1 MVQYYAIE
9 NGRVVKAKET
19 GASILC
25 YIQPTEAERTKLVEV
40 DQIDDHNLASALDR
54 NELPRVEFDTNHLVC
69 IFRSPQ
75 HYAAEDNFLFRINS
89 IGLFL
94 FKDKL
99 IIIMQDDGRFFEGRA
114 FNKELLPDLASVFL
128 RILAT
133 CVSHFFTHLEVI
145 NDIASQLE
153 PKLAGSLENKSLMQM
168 FSIEK
173 SLVYYVNA
181 ISANGRAIMRL
192 KTNARNPA
200 IGGLS
205 AEVMED
211 IDDLAIDNAQCLDQ
225 AKVYAGVFTGL
236 MDARESIVNNNMS
249 TLMKH
254 LTVINVV
261 FLPLNLLAG
270 IGGMSEYTAFMD
282 GIPMAIA
289 YGCLFVSIIVI
300 GFLTY
305 SILRRL
311 ERRSMDFK

>member
-1 MVQYYAIE
+1 MVQYYTID
-9 NGRVVKAKET
+9 NGRVVKAKPEN
-19 GASILC
+19 ARIFC
-25 YIQPTEAERTKLVEV
+25 YVQPTEAERNKLVDV

-54 NELPRVEFDTNHLVC
+54 NELPRVEFDTNHLVG

-75 HYAAEDNFLFRINS
+75 HYAAEDNFMFRINS

-94 FKDKL
+94 FQDKL
-99 IIIMQDDGRFFEGRA
+99 ILIMQEDSHFFDGRA
-114 FNKELLPDLASVFL
+114 FNKDPLPDLPSVFL
-128 RILAT
+128 RILST
-133 CVSHFFTHLEVI
+133 CVTHFFTHLEVI

-153 PKLAGSLENKSLMQM
+153 PKLASSMENKSLMRL

-181 ISANGRAIMRL
+181 LSANGRAIMRL

-205 AEVMED
+205 TEVMED
-211 IDDLAIDNAQCLDQ
+211 IDDLAIDNAQCLEQ
-225 AKVYAGVFTGL
+225 AKVYAGVFAGL
-236 MDARESIVNNNMS
+236 MDARESIVNNTMS

-270 IGGMSEYTAFMD
+270 IGGMSEYSVFTHKL
-282 GIPMAIA
+282 PMALA
-289 YGCLFVSIIVI
+289 YGLFFLAIVSL

-305 SILRRL
+305 TILRHL